1 SGLVPESEQAVLQ
14 RSLRGGECDVVA
26 VELPAGI
33 RELQGDPLARRV
45 QARGAGESRT
55 APESQAVT
63 ASLWPLAHHH
73 LGQGQRIDLPAAVRI
88 LVVDEAVAVVAL
100 TVAANLVRRRSA
112 ARNFPSAGAAGAAA
126 SAPHRAAPGAT
137 AGPAPRAGPCASL
150 DGSQHAAPGN
160 AAHVGRAGIGIVAI
174 RRRRAARTAPRG

>member
-1 SGLVPESEQAVLQ
+1 
-14 RSLRGGECDVVA
+14 
-26 VELPAGI
+26 PAGI

-73 LGQGQRIDLPAAVRI
+73 PGQGERIDLLAAVRI
-88 LVVDEAVAVVAL
+88 LVVDEAVAVVVL

-112 ARNFPSAGAAGAAA
+112 ARKAPTPPAARAAA
-126 SAPHRAAPGAT
+126 SATPPAAP
-137 AGPAPRAGPCASL
+137 PA
-150 DGSQHAAPGN
+150 
-160 AAHVGRAGIGIVAI
+160 
-174 RRRRAARTAPRG
+174 